1 MVKDL
6 GIPAD
11 SETVKAEAMTDT
23 TKTATTTATVH
34 SIEAATT
41 ARWLASALAPAR
53 ARAKQAPS
61 EDAVDRIRMRVFG
74 EPAAK
79 KRERS
84 IAA

>member
-6 GIPAD
+6 GVPAD
-11 SETVKAEAMTDT
+11 SEIVKVEAMTDA
-23 TKTATTTATVH
+23 TKTADTTATVH
-34 SIEAATT
+34 SIEAAST

-53 ARAKQAPS
+53 ARAKQAPAA
-61 EDAVDRIRMRVFG
+61 DAIDRIRARVFG